1 MKNNLKAF
9 DIDISALALG
19 KHSFEFQVNDQFF
32 ENFEQDI
39 VSKGKI
45 HSILLLEKTDLL
57 LRAKFSNQGVVELT
71 CDRTLKQFDYQL
83 KSENSLT
90 FNFSDR
96 NEEVDDELALLKRDT
111 INLNMANYIYE
122 YIILAIPLK
131 KIHPDYVRDDD
142 EENQDNILIYSS
154 VTDEEEPEDTDI
166 DILDPRWEALK
177 KLKDSL

>member
-1 MKNNLKAF
+1 MNSLKNF
-9 DIDISALALG
+9 DLDISSLALG
-19 KHSFEFQVNDQFF
+19 KHSFEFTINDEFF
-32 ENFEQDI
+32 SHFEQDI

-45 HSILLLEKTDLL
+45 LSKIMLEKTDLL
-57 LRAKFSNQGVVELT
+57 MRVKFSNQGVVELT
-71 CDRTLKQFDYQL
+71 CDRTIKPFDYQL
-83 KSENSLT
+83 KSENTLT

-96 NEEVDDELALLKRDT
+96 NEEIDDALVLLKRDT

-131 KIHPDYVRDDD
+131 KIHPDYVRDDE

-154 VTDEEEPEDTDI
+154 VTDEEEPEDKDI